1 MSLADLLLTLRW
13 RLADLAA
20 TARAR
25 LAALRPEHHAILG
38 LLALAV
44 AGQGARLAL
53 IPPAAP
59 PGAFAIAGA
68 AADPLAQRDSTR
80 RPARLRPGE
89 RVDADKASA
98 AELARVPGIGAGL
111 AKRMVEERTRNG
123 PFGGLAGVD
132 RVRGVGPGLLSRIA
146 PYLAFSGVSQKNV
159 WSDGSLTSG
168 PGPTDFGPPPVLPS
182 LTAGPTVVRGN
193 EDRPLPSSGGSG
205 GRPDLNTA
213 DSAGLVQLPGIGP
226 AKAVTVLRWRAAHGP
241 FRTVDDLARIPG
253 IGPKTAAKLWSL
265 AGPR

>member
-1 MSLADLLLTLRW
+1 MRLADLVLTLRW
-13 RLADLAA
+13 RLAELAA
-20 TARAR
+20 SARAR
-25 LAALRPEHHAILG
+25 VAALLPEHRAVLG

-53 IPPAAP
+53 LPPAAP
-59 PGAFAIAGA
+59 PGAFAMGQAR
-68 AADPLAQRDSTR
+68 DPLAQRDSTR

-89 RVDADKASA
+89 RVDADRATA

-146 PYLAFSGVSQKNV
+146 PYLAFSGVPQGNT
-159 WSDGSLTSG
+159 WTDGGLTSG
-168 PGPTDFGPPPVLPS
+168 PGPTDFGPPPALPS
-182 LTAGPTVVRGN
+182 LASGPTVTGGA
-193 EDRPLPSSGGSG
+193 EDRPLPSLPGDR
-205 GRPDLNTA
+205 GRRDLNQL

-253 IGPKTAAKLWSL
+253 IGPKTAAKLWGL